1 MKATFSYDHIHIRSK
16 DPKGMAEYFNK
27 MFDAE
32 VIESVQSDGQSRID
46 LDINGLAIFIA
57 AVPEDLDLPNS
68 PGTPYLGLDHFGFKA
83 DDVFGAVEELRSKGA
98 EIVVEPHEIRPGVK
112 IAFVRGPENVRIEL
126 LERE

>member
-68 PGTPYLGLDHFGFKA
+68 PGTPYLGRDHFGFKV

-98 EIVVEPHEIRPGVK
+98 EIVVEPHEIMPGVK
-112 IAFVRGPENVRIEL
+112 IAFVWGHENVRIEL
-126 LERE
+126 LERV

>member
-1 MKATFSYDHIHIRSK
+1 M
-16 DPKGMAEYFNK
+16 
-27 MFDAE
+27 
-32 VIESVQSDGQSRID
+32 
-46 LDINGLAIFIA
+46 
-57 AVPEDLDLPNS
+57 
-68 PGTPYLGLDHFGFKA
+68 

>member
-57 AVPEDLDLPNS
+57 AVREDLDLPNS
-68 PGTPYLGLDHFGFKA
+68 AGTPYLGLDHFGFKV

>member
-16 DPKGMAEYFNK
+16 DPKGMAEYFHK

-32 VIESVQSDGQSRID
+32 VLESVQSDGQNRID

-68 PGTPYLGLDHFGFKA
+68 PCTPYLGLDHFGFKV
-83 DDVFGAVEELRSKGA
+83 DDVYGAVEELRAKGG

-112 IAFVRGPENVRIEL
+112 IAFIRGPENVRIEL
-126 LERE
+126 LERD